1 MPWPWLLVVGE
12 LASFPSLCW
21 PLDVE
26 NGESVG
32 AFIDV
37 DDDTPLLFLNITKCG
52 HWTGFIIE

>member
-37 DDDTPLLFLNITKCG
+37 DVDTPLLFLNITKCG
-52 HWTGFIIE
+52 QVS